1 MAFPAKTRFMFP
13 RGGFVR
19 ILYVTAIKPT
29 TPNGVARFDKKLA
42 AYVEAGVEVGVVC
55 GIDAGD
61 HDVNPPAGVTL
72 FPVRFKT
79 SHLPF
84 SIVDALDEVPL
95 PSVHRSEEVG
105 AVRSQLEA
113 AFASTIDEAI
123 ASFAPDVIVCSHLT
137 LMTSIALEHA
147 GGIPVAG
154 ISHSVCF
161 HEFLRDSVTRNIIDS
176 NLRKLDIIFAC
187 CERQREFMIDTFDLD
202 ADKVRVL
209 YGSCDTDTFTMD
221 GHRSYHNATEP
232 SINIVYSGK
241 FTYKNGL
248 QSLLNAVGLLPCRP
262 DTVTVRLCGKTD
274 NSFQQAALELL
285 VRENPQRVE
294 LAGWLDVDELAE
306 EYRRAQ
312 VYVLPAFYDEFP
324 LKILEALACECKVV
338 TTDLPG
344 LRDWIEESVPGASV
358 TYVKPPRMQG
368 LDEPLKCDIA
378 DFEKRMSDA
387 IKEAVLAPLKPVDV
401 SRLSWKGRAAHVIEG
416 CAELLDRR

>member
-1 MAFPAKTRFMFP
+1 M
-13 RGGFVR
+13 R

-29 TPNGVARFDKKLA
+29 TPNGIARFDEKLK
-42 AYVEAGVEVGVVC
+42 AYIDLGVEVGVVC

-79 SHLPF
+79 SKLPF

-95 PSVHRSEEVG
+95 PSVHRSEEVA
-105 AVRSQLEA
+105 AVRSQLDA
-113 AFASTIDEAI
+113 AFADTISEAV
-123 ASFAPDVIVCSHLT
+123 ASFAPSVIICSHLS

-147 GGIPVAG
+147 GDIPVAG

-161 HEFLRDSVTRNIIDS
+161 HEFLRDSVTRNIIES
-176 NLRKLDIIFAC
+176 NLSGLDIVFAC
-187 CERQREFMIDTFDLD
+187 CERQREFMLETFDLD
-202 ADKVRVL
+202 PEKVRVL
-209 YGSCDTDTFTMD
+209 YGSCDTGTFTMN
-221 GHRSYHNATEP
+221 GHRSYHKASEP

-248 QSLLNAVGLLPCRP
+248 QSLLNAVALLPCRP
-262 DTVTVRLCGKTD
+262 GTVTVRLCGKTD

-285 VRENPQRVE
+285 VRENPQNVE
-294 LAGWLDVDELAE
+294 IAGWLGVEELAE

-344 LRDWIEESVPGASV
+344 LREWIEENVPGASV
-358 TYVKPPRMQG
+358 YYVKPPRMQG

-378 DFEKRMSDA
+378 DFEKRMSEA
-387 IKEAVLAPLKPVDV
+387 IKEAVLAPLKPVDL
-401 SRLSWKGRAAHVIEG
+401 SRLSWKGRAEHVVDA
-416 CAELLDRR
+416 CSELLDRR

>member
-1 MAFPAKTRFMFP
+1 M
-13 RGGFVR
+13 R

-42 AYVEAGVEVGVVC
+42 AYVEAGVEVAVVC

-61 HDVNPPAGVTL
+61 HDVNPPEGVAL

-79 SHLPF
+79 SKLPF

-105 AVRSQLEA
+105 AVRAQLDA
-113 AFASTIDEAI
+113 AFADTIDEAVCV
-123 ASFAPDVIVCSHLT
+123 FAPDVIVCSHLS

-147 GGIPVAG
+147 GDIPVAG

-161 HEFLRDSVTRNIIDS
+161 HEFLRDNVTRGIIES
-176 NLRKLDIIFAC
+176 NLRSLDVVFAC
-187 CERQREFMIDTFDLD
+187 CERQREFMVDTFDLD
-202 ADKVRVL
+202 PAKVRVL
-209 YGSCDTDTFTMD
+209 YGSCDTSTFTMD
-221 GHRSYHNATEP
+221 GHRSYRATSEP

-248 QSLLNAVGLLPCRP
+248 QSLLNAVSLLPCRP
-262 DTVTVRLCGKTD
+262 ETVTVRLCGKTE

-285 VRENPQRVE
+285 VRENPQNIE
-294 LAGWLDVDELAE
+294 LAGWLDVDDLAE

-344 LRDWIEESVPGASV
+344 LREWIEESVPGASV

-378 DFEKRMSDA
+378 AFEKRMSEA
-387 IKEAVLAPLKPVDV
+387 IKQAVLAPLKPVDL
-401 SRLSWKGRAAHVIEG
+401 SRLSWQGRAAHVIEA
-416 CAELLDRR
+416 CNEILDRRL